1 MRNWRNR
8 LLLILQKCSKNLQ
21 YKRKYLEHFYEGVD
35 NMPKRRNEPKYR
47 ENPFLKDVVERTKT
61 GYKRI
66 ASKDNTALIIMNRE
80 TGELQGAAGIWYK
93 EEVERN
99 QFIKLYADGVAAIL
113 GLKSP
118 GKKVFRLVY
127 NQLYGKDGINKT
139 EIILNYDMLSDDEQK
154 LLSRRTFISGVTEL
168 IKSKFIAESYVP
180 TYYFINPNF
189 IFNGNRIAIVKEYI
203 LKESPKNIT
212 D

>member
-1 MRNWRNR
+1 MKG
-8 LLLILQKCSKNLQ
+8 I
-21 YKRKYLEHFYEGVD
+21 
-35 NMPKRRNEPKYR
+35 MKRRKVPKYK
-47 ENPFLKDVVERTKT
+47 ENPFIKDVAEHTQI
-61 GYKRI
+61 GYKKI
-66 ASKDNTALIIMNRE
+66 ASKDNSALVVMNKE

-99 QFIKLYADGVAAIL
+99 QFVKLYSDGVAAIL

-127 NQLYGKDGINKT
+127 NQLYGVEGKNKT
-139 EIILNYDMLSDDEQK
+139 EIILNYDMLSEDEQK
-154 LLSRRTFISGVTEL
+154 LLSRSTFERGISEL
-168 IKSKFIAESYVP
+168 IKANFIAETYVA
-180 TYYFINPNF
+180 TYYFINPNY

-203 LKESPKNIT
+203 LKRKPALIE